1 MKIKL
6 GNAKQKALKTFDQI
20 VKSATARAIPTIK
33 KETIHQITTST
44 TNIDNILKI
53 GAIVAI
59 GVGVFSSTKNIDSG
73 KIVPAVNTVINIDTL
88 NLYFG
93 ENVKI

>member
-33 KETIHQITTST
+33 KEAIHQITTST
-44 TNIDNILKI
+44 TNLDNILKI
-53 GAIVAI
+53 GTVVAI
-59 GVGVFSSTKNIDSG
+59 GVGLFCVTKNIDNG
-73 KIVPAVNTVINIDTL
+73 KILPTVNTAINIDTL